1 MRKGCFDHQFK
12 GQKPHMDGFSLEL
25 WGNDLIIMKYG
36 SQIISFL
43 FCFKGIYCLV
53 LPYKDQVTRDGD
65 HYIHVAKY
73 AS

>member
-12 GQKPHMDGFSLEL
+12 GQKPHNDGFSLEL

-43 FCFKGIYCLV
+43 FLF
-53 LPYKDQVTRDGD
+53 
-65 HYIHVAKY
+65 
-73 AS
+73 